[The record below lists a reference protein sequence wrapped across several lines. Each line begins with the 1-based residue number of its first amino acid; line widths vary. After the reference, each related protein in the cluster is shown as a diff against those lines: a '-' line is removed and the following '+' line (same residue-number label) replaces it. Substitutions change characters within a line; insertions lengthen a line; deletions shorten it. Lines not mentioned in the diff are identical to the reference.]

1 MTVDSYQT
9 ISNSEDIL
17 YKDKASKFIGYA
29 YHVVHTKE
37 IREKLEV
44 IKGMHPKATHHCFA
58 YRLGLDKNN
67 YRFYDDGE
75 PTGTAGKPIL
85 GQIDSKGLTNTL
97 LIIVRYYGGT
107 KLGVSGLIN
116 AYKTCAKLTLDNAQI
131 LDKKILAY
139 YQVTTDYKDS
149 NKLYHFVQKY
159 KAFIVNKDIANECV
173 FTISVEINQ
182 IDKFENE
189 LKELQI
195 KFNKINY

>member
-9 ISNSEDIL
+9 ISNSENIL

-67 YRFYDDGE
+67 YRFNDDGE